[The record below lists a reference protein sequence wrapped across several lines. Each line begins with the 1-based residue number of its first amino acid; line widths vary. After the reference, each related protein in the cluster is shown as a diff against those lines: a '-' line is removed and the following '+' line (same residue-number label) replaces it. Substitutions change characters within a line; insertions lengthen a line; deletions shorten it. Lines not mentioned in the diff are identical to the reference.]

1 MGALDGFDVEV
12 ETTGCG
18 VRADS
23 GIARVRKRA
32 RLFAAETGDVVLVA
46 TEGLV
51 LGGLELEAAK
61 VGSND
66 GPHEIVC
73 VALAYVY
80 SRAVRACIPEAMAC
94 LVRFGRDCRCE
105 RVERRLE
112 IILAAKTSRVGPSAR
127 VFCGEAAQ
135 RATGLPHRTPPC
147 DNPVALGMRASTP
160 SLRCCRRL
168 LASRSRAALFSISLP
183 PTEARPAFLGH
194 GAHYLIQRPLRQ
206 LQRRTYHSTHHDEP
220 TIYALSTASGK
231 AAIAVI
237 RISGSACRQVLTYT
251 SSPPRTPNSRATDLR
266 RALSLSSLPE
276 ATICDAP

>member
-1 MGALDGFDVEV
+1 
-12 ETTGCG
+12 
-18 VRADS
+18 
-23 GIARVRKRA
+23 
-32 RLFAAETGDVVLVA
+32 
-46 TEGLV
+46 
-51 LGGLELEAAK
+51 
-61 VGSND
+61 
-66 GPHEIVC
+66 
-73 VALAYVY
+73 
-80 SRAVRACIPEAMAC
+80 MAC

-183 PTEARPAFLGH
+183 PAETRPAFLGH
-194 GAHYLIQRPLRQ
+194 GAHYLIQRPLSQ
-206 LQRRTYHSTHHDEP
+206 LQRRTCHSTHHDEP

-237 RISGSACRQVLTYT
+237 RISGSACRQVPHIYILCSKNPQLTCNRFTKGSVPQLPSRSHDMRRSVNCTAHT
-251 SSPPRTPNSRATDLR
+251 SLLR
-266 RALSLSSLPE
+266 RLRFSILARSSYISHRPTPSPARMCSNCMSME
-276 ATICDAP
+276 GQPSCAPS